1 MMMLHRA
8 VLFLLLP
15 LLHLSAAENLR
26 AVLEEAYET
35 SRTASYV
42 AEIEQP
48 RFREFKDIMKVVY
61 YRKVEKDG
69 TVLLRADF
77 HDTKQLRFSFL
88 SNRDEQYAID
98 ASTGTAWQG
107 GDFLRL
113 FWLESLLNRPCREEF
128 SRAEYSGRKT
138 TWKER
143 PCRKITMRIPDDAGT
158 EDGPPVSAF
167 TGFSAAGDAEQRR
180 RHPFVREYLL
190 DGGTGAIISLRKY
203 NAQGQ
208 VLSAVSLGEVD
219 FQPKWE
225 ELPGLFDTPPK
236 IKGFVANA
244 REFRAK
250 VRQEQEA
257 AFQKL
262 LRSRN
267 APVRRWQLIL
277 ALLGCACL
285 AAFALLRRRQNG
297 NW

>member
-1 MMMLHRA
+1 MTILHRA
-8 VLFLLLP
+8 VFFLFLP
-15 LLHLSAAENLR
+15 LLYLSAAENLR

-48 RFREFKDIMKVVY
+48 RLREEKDIAKVVY
-61 YRKVEKDG
+61 HRKVEKDG
-69 TVLLRADF
+69 TVLLRVDF
-77 HDTKQLRFSFL
+77 YGAQHLHFSFL
-88 SNRDEQYAID
+88 SNRDGQYAID

-180 RHPFVREYLL
+180 RHPFTREYLL
-190 DGGTGAIISLRKY
+190 DNETGVLLSLRKY

-208 VLSAVSLGEVD
+208 VLSAVSLGEAD
-219 FQPKWE
+219 FHPVWE
-225 ELPGLFDTPPK
+225 EHPGLFDTPSK
-236 IKGFVANA
+236 ISGRVANA
-244 REFRAK
+244 MEFRDRVSQEKDAA
-250 VRQEQEA
+250 RQ
-257 AFQKL
+257 
-262 LRSRN
+262 RSFKR
-267 APVRRWQLIL
+267 RGLQFHRWQLLL
-277 ALLGCACL
+277 ALLGGACL
-285 AAFALLRRRQNG
+285 AAAVIHHRRQNG